1 MQAIINY
8 ITRGWDNE
16 ADHYHIPRIIKI
28 MPPFFYELLGYILLI
43 GIIASFLK

>member
-16 ADHYHIPRIIKI
+16 MNHYRTPRIIRM

-43 GIIASFLK
+43 AIIVSLLK